1 MKKRRFTEKK
11 SISSVFSL
19 FLAFALMVTSVLG
32 SSLGTLEVQAAEGTL
47 SGSGTYNDPY
57 IIEDAADLK
66 AFAALLDENADNLGI
81 CAKVADGVASIDVSD
96 ETWQPMP
103 ANVKDTDGNDAGYT
117 GVFDGNGATINLN
130 VDKSGKNA
138 GLFSII
144 GDGGKVKNVT
154 TDGKVIGGS
163 YVGGICGTNKGTID
177 DCNNKADV
185 KATSY
190 RAGGIA
196 GCCKISGKIQFS
208 GAMTNSGKINS
219 SGYGYIGGIVG
230 ECNGTIEGTGE
241 LQNTGNI
248 VSGIYDNYIGGIAG
262 KLGGATAVLKV
273 TGEVRNMAEVSGST
287 YTGGIIGCLES
298 SSGDPIQ
305 IQAGSILNTGNV
317 TGSNNSNSIG
327 GVIGCI
333 TGKAEISAMTGD
345 IRNTGAVQG
354 PSTIGG
360 VLGSANSTTIT
371 AAGDIVNA
379 GEVASSLSG
388 NEIGGIVGKLNE
400 SQLIAV
406 GGEIR
411 NESNVTGAT
420 QVGGIAGMCD
430 RNQTA
435 SPIRAYGDIVNQG
448 KISTTQAGNIGNIG
462 GIVGSYSGEE
472 GIVSDTGV
480 IKNEGAIEGIGTYVG
495 GIVGSYN
502 IKASTGAVKKCINT
516 GDVTASKGIQVGGLF
531 GYVRITSSTEEY
543 RNIENSYSTGQ
554 VNVTDATDATDSR
567 NGTLVGCFS
576 GNKIKNCYD
585 TVTDA
590 LPMLGT
596 TDHCQGVENCYSMS
610 EDTSVT
616 EPEGVVV
623 KTKAEFASGEV
634 AYLLDGTGEN
644 RAEAPV
650 WGQSIGTDEIPVLG
664 GAAVY
669 KDGDV
674 YANAEHTYD
683 VAYTWSADKKSCT
696 AKQNCRLCG
705 VEGAKETVAA
715 AYSIKKQ
722 ATEQAEGIGLYT
734 AVFKNGLFTTQTA
747 EVKIAKLPPK
757 PSQPTNP
764 SNPSNPTKPSD
775 PSKPTNPSNPTKP
788 TNNKKKPAAKGTTLK
803 DSKGATYKVTG
814 AKVKNPTVTYVKP
827 KKNVKKVSIPATIT
841 VKGVKYKVTAVSKN
855 AFKNN
860 KKVKQVTIDKN
871 VKNIGK
877 NAFYGCKN
885 LKKVII
891 KTTKLTKKT
900 VGKNAFK
907 GIHKKATIKV
917 PKKKLNAYK
926 KLLKNSGMKKSVK
939 VMKIK

>member
-1 MKKRRFTEKK
+1 MY
-11 SISSVFSL
+11 
-19 FLAFALMVTSVLG
+19 
-32 SSLGTLEVQAAEGTL
+32 
-47 SGSGTYNDPY
+47 YN
-57 IIEDAADLK
+57 
-66 AFAALLDENADNLGI
+66 
-81 CAKVADGVASIDVSD
+81 
-96 ETWQPMP
+96 
-103 ANVKDTDGNDAGYT
+103 YT
-117 GVFDGNGATINLN
+117 
-130 VDKSGKNA
+130 
-138 GLFSII
+138 
-144 GDGGKVKNVT
+144 
-154 TDGKVIGGS
+154 
-163 YVGGICGTNKGTID
+163 
-177 DCNNKADV
+177 
-185 KATSY
+185 
-190 RAGGIA
+190 
-196 GCCKISGKIQFS
+196 
-208 GAMTNSGKINS
+208 
-219 SGYGYIGGIVG
+219 
-230 ECNGTIEGTGE
+230 
-241 LQNTGNI
+241 
-248 VSGIYDNYIGGIAG
+248 GGIAG
-262 KLGGATAVLKV
+262 KLGATAALKV
-273 TGEVRNMAEVSGST
+273 IGEVRNTAEVSGST
-287 YTGGIIGCLES
+287 YTGGIIGYLAS

-317 TGSNNSNSIG
+317 TGSYAGNSIG
-327 GVIGCI
+327 GVIGYI

-345 IRNTGAVQG
+345 IRNTGAVKG
-354 PSTIGG
+354 PSDIGG
-360 VLGSANSTTIT
+360 VFGSCNSSTVT
-371 AAGDIVNA
+371 AAGDIVNT
-379 GEVASSLSG
+379 GEVASNLSG

-420 QVGGIAGMCD
+420 QVGGIAGRCD

-448 KISTTQAGNIGNIG
+448 KISTTRADNIG
-462 GIVGSYSGEE
+462 GIVGSYNCKE

-480 IKNEGAIEGIGTYVG
+480 IKNEGVIEGIGTYVG
-495 GIVGSYN
+495 GIVGSYG
-502 IKASTGAVKKCINT
+502 IAASTGAVKKCINT

-531 GYVRITSSTEEY
+531 GYVSITSSTEEY

-554 VNVTDATDATDSR
+554 VNITDATDATDSR

-596 TDHCQGVENCYSMS
+596 TKYCQGVENCYSMS

-650 WGQSIGTDEIPVLG
+650 WGQNIGTDESPVLG

-674 YANAEHTYD
+674 YANTEHTYD
-683 VAYTWSADKKSCT
+683 VAYTWSADKKNCT

-705 VEGAKETVAA
+705 LEGAEETVAA

-722 ATEQAEGIGLYT
+722 ATEQAEGVGLYT

-747 EVKIAKLPPK
+747 EVKIAKLTPK

-764 SNPSNPTKPSD
+764 S
-775 PSKPTNPSNPTKP
+775 NPSNPTKP

-841 VKGVKYKVTAVSKN
+841 VKGVKYKVTAVSKD

-860 KKVKQVTIDKN
+860 KKVTQVTIDKN

-926 KLLKNSGMKKSVK
+926 KLLKNSGISKSVK
-939 VMKIK
+939 VVKM

>member
-1 MKKRRFTEKK
+1 
-11 SISSVFSL
+11 
-19 FLAFALMVTSVLG
+19 
-32 SSLGTLEVQAAEGTL
+32 
-47 SGSGTYNDPY
+47 
-57 IIEDAADLK
+57 
-66 AFAALLDENADNLGI
+66 
-81 CAKVADGVASIDVSD
+81 
-96 ETWQPMP
+96 
-103 ANVKDTDGNDAGYT
+103 
-117 GVFDGNGATINLN
+117 
-130 VDKSGKNA
+130 
-138 GLFSII
+138 
-144 GDGGKVKNVT
+144 
-154 TDGKVIGGS
+154 
-163 YVGGICGTNKGTID
+163 
-177 DCNNKADV
+177 
-185 KATSY
+185 
-190 RAGGIA
+190 
-196 GCCKISGKIQFS
+196 
-208 GAMTNSGKINS
+208 MTNSGKINS

-248 VSGIYDNYIGGIAG
+248 VSGIYDNYTGGIAG
-262 KLGGATAVLKV
+262 KLGDLGDLGDAAALKV
-273 TGEVRNMAEVSGST
+273 TGEVRNTAEVSGSS
-287 YTGGIIGCLES
+287 YTGGIIGCLAS
-298 SSGDPIQ
+298 SSGDLIQ
-305 IQAGSILNTGNV
+305 IQAGSILNTGKV
-317 TGSNNSNSIG
+317 TGSNNGNSIG
-327 GVIGCI
+327 G
-333 TGKAEISAMTGD
+333 TTTGD

-354 PSTIGG
+354 PKTIGG
-360 VLGSANSTTIT
+360 VFGSCNSTTIT

-379 GEVASSLSG
+379 GEVASSRSG
-388 NEIGGIVGKLNE
+388 NEIGGIVGNLNE

-411 NESNVTGAT
+411 NESNVTGASA
-420 QVGGIAGMCD
+420 VGGIAGYCN
-430 RNQTA
+430 RYKLA

-448 KISTTQAGNIGNIG
+448 KISTTQAGNVG
-462 GIVGSYSGEE
+462 GIVGSYNCKE

-502 IKASTGAVKKCINT
+502 IAASTGAVKKCINT

-531 GYVRITSSTEEY
+531 GYVSITSSTEEY

-554 VNVTDATDATDSR
+554 VNITDATGSR
-567 NGTLVGCFS
+567 NGTLVGGFS

-596 TDHCQGVENCYSMS
+596 TDYCQGVENCYSMS

-644 RAEAPV
+644 RVEAPV
-650 WGQSIGTDEIPVLG
+650 WGQNIGTDESPVLG

-683 VAYTWSADKKSCT
+683 VAYTWSADKKNCT

-705 VEGAKETVAA
+705 IEGAEETVAA

-747 EVKIAKLPPK
+747 EVKIAKLPPSK
-757 PSQPTNP
+757 Q
-764 SNPSNPTKPSD
+764 D
-775 PSKPTNPSNPTKP
+775 PSKDQPKPENPTKP
-788 TNNKKKPAAKGTTLK
+788 TNTTKKPAAKGKTLK

-841 VKGVKYKVTAVSKN
+841 VKGMKYQVTAVSKD

-860 KKVKQVTIDKN
+860 KKVTQVTIDKN

-877 NAFYGCKN
+877 NAFYGYKN

-917 PKKKLNAYK
+917 PKKKLDAYK
-926 KLLKNSGMKKSVK
+926 KILKNAGISKSVK
-939 VMKIK
+939 VVKM

>member
-47 SGSGTYNDPY
+47 AGSGTAEDPY

-66 AFAALLDENADNLGI
+66 AFAALLDGKSENIGL
-81 CAKVADGVASIDVSD
+81 CAKVADGVTSIDVSD
-96 ETWQPMP
+96 ATWQPMP
-103 ANVKDTDGNDAGYT
+103 ANVKDTEGKDLGYT

-177 DCNNKADV
+177 DCNNKAEV
-185 KATSY
+185 KASSDV
-190 RAGGIA
+190 AGGIA
-196 GCCKISGKIQFS
+196 GYCESSGKIQFS

-219 SGYGYIGGIVG
+219 NGSIGGIVG
-230 ECNGTIEGTGE
+230 ECKGSIEGAGE
-241 LQNTGNI
+241 LQNTGVI
-248 VSGIYDNYIGGIAG
+248 DGGIYYQSTGGIAG
-262 KLGGATAVLKV
+262 KLGDAAALKV
-273 TGEVRNMAEVSGST
+273 TGEVRNTAEVSGAT
-287 YTGGIIGCLES
+287 YTGGIVGCLAS

-317 TGSNNSNSIG
+317 TGSYAGNSIG
-327 GVIGCI
+327 GVIGYI
-333 TGKAEISAMTGD
+333 PGKAEISAMTGD
-345 IRNTGAVQG
+345 IRNTGAVKG
-354 PSTIGG
+354 PKTIGG
-360 VLGSANSTTIT
+360 VFGYCNNTTVT
-371 AAGDIVNA
+371 AAGDIVNT
-379 GEVASSLSG
+379 GEVASNPSG

-411 NESNVTGAT
+411 NESSVTGASA
-420 QVGGIAGMCD
+420 VGGIAGECN
-430 RNQTA
+430 RYKLA

-448 KISTTQAGNIGNIG
+448 KISTTQGGNIG
-462 GIVGSYSGEE
+462 GIVGSYNCKE

-480 IKNEGAIEGIGTYVG
+480 IKNEGAVEGIDTYVG

-502 IKASTGAVKKCINT
+502 IAASTGAVQKCINT
-516 GDVTASKGIQVGGLF
+516 GDVTASNGKQVGGLF
-531 GYVRITSSTEEY
+531 GYVSITSSTEEY

-554 VNVTDATDATDSR
+554 VTATNATDSR
-567 NGTLVGCFS
+567 NGTLVGGFN

-596 TDHCQGVENCYSMS
+596 TAYCQGAENCYRMS
-610 EDTSVT
+610 EDASVT

-644 RAEAPV
+644 RATAPV
-650 WGQSIGTDEIPVLG
+650 WGQNIGTDESPVLG

-683 VAYTWSADKKSCT
+683 VTYTWSADKKNCT
-696 AKQNCRLCG
+696 AKQNCRFCG
-705 VEGAKETVAA
+705 IEGAKETVAA

-747 EVKIAKLPPK
+747 EVKIAKLTPK

-764 SNPSNPTKPSD
+764 S
-775 PSKPTNPSNPTKP
+775 NPSNPTKP

-841 VKGVKYKVTAVSKN
+841 VKGMKYQVTAVSKD

-860 KKVKQVTIDKN
+860 KKVTQVTIDKN
-871 VKNIGK
+871 VNNIGK

-917 PKKKLNAYK
+917 PKKKLDAYK
-926 KLLKNSGMKKSVK
+926 KILKNAGISKSVK
-939 VMKIK
+939 VVKM

>member
-66 AFAALLDENADNLGI
+66 AFAALLDGNAANLGI

-103 ANVKDTDGNDAGYT
+103 ANVKDAGYT
-117 GVFDGNGATINLN
+117 GVFDGNGATIKLN
-130 VDKSGKNA
+130 VDKSEQNA

-144 GDGGKVKNVT
+144 GDGGEVKNVT
-154 TDGKVIGGS
+154 TEGNVIGRS
-163 YVGGICGTNKGTID
+163 YVGGICGTNKGTIS
-177 DCNNKADV
+177 DCNNKANV
-185 KATSY
+185 TS
-190 RAGGIA
+190 RNSMAGGIA
-196 GCCKISGKIQFS
+196 GYCESSGKIQFS

-219 SGYGYIGGIVG
+219 NGSIGGIVG
-230 ECNGTIEGTGE
+230 ECKGSIEGAGE
-241 LQNTGNI
+241 LQNTGVI
-248 VSGIYDNYIGGIAG
+248 DGGMYYQSTGGIAG
-262 KLGGATAVLKV
+262 KLGDAAALKV
-273 TGEVRNMAEVSGST
+273 TGEVRNTAEVSGAT
-287 YTGGIIGCLES
+287 YTGGIVGCLAP

-317 TGSNNSNSIG
+317 TGSYAGNSIG
-327 GVIGCI
+327 GVIGYI
-333 TGKAEISAMTGD
+333 PGKAEISAMTGD
-345 IRNTGAVQG
+345 IRNTGAVKG
-354 PSTIGG
+354 PNTIGG
-360 VLGSANSTTIT
+360 VFGYCTSTTVT
-371 AAGDIVNA
+371 AAGDIVNT
-379 GEVASSLSG
+379 GEVAGNPSG

-411 NESNVTGAT
+411 NESSVTGAT
-420 QVGGIAGMCD
+420 QVGGVAGRCD
-430 RNQTA
+430 RNRTD

-448 KISTTQAGNIGNIG
+448 KISTTQADNIG
-462 GIVGSYSGEE
+462 GIVGSYNCKE

-531 GYVRITSSTEEY
+531 GYVSITSSTEEY

-554 VNVTDATDATDSR
+554 VNITDATGSR
-567 NGTLVGCFS
+567 NGTLVGSFS

-596 TDHCQGVENCYSMS
+596 TDYCQGVENCYSMS

-644 RAEAPV
+644 RVEAPV
-650 WGQSIGTDEIPVLG
+650 WGQNIGTDESPVLG

-674 YANAEHTYD
+674 YANTEHTYD
-683 VAYTWSADKKSCT
+683 VAYTWSADKKNCT

-705 VEGAKETVAA
+705 IEGAEETVAA

-722 ATEQAEGIGLYT
+722 ATEQAGGIGLYT

-747 EVKIAKLPPK
+747 EVKIAKLTPK

-764 SNPSNPTKPSD
+764 SNPSNPTKPSQPTN
-775 PSKPTNPSNPTKP
+775 PSNPSNPTKP

-841 VKGVKYKVTAVSKN
+841 VKGIKYQVTAVSKD

-860 KKVKQVTIDKN
+860 KKVTQVTIDKN
-871 VKNIGK
+871 VNNIGK

-917 PKKKLNAYK
+917 PKKKLDAYK
-926 KLLKNSGMKKSVK
+926 KILKNAGISKSVK
-939 VMKIK
+939 VVKM

>member
-47 SGSGTYNDPY
+47 SGSGTAEDPY

-66 AFAALLDENADNLGI
+66 AFAALLDGKAENLGI

-96 ETWQPMP
+96 EEWQPMP
-103 ANVKDTDGNDAGYT
+103 ANVKDTEGNDAGYT
-117 GVFDGNGATINLN
+117 GVFDGNGATIKLD
-130 VDKSGKNA
+130 VDKSEKNA
-138 GLFSII
+138 GLFSVI
-144 GDGGKVKNVT
+144 GNGGEVKNVT
-154 TDGKVIGGS
+154 TEGNVIGRS
-163 YVGGICGTNKGTID
+163 YVGGICGTNKGTIS
-177 DCNNKADV
+177 DCNNKANV
-185 KATSY
+185 TS
-190 RAGGIA
+190 RNSMAGGIA
-196 GCCKISGKIQFS
+196 GYCESSGKIQFS

-219 SGYGYIGGIVG
+219 NGSIGGIVG
-230 ECNGTIEGTGE
+230 ECNGIIEGAGE
-241 LQNTGNI
+241 LQNTGVI
-248 VSGIYDNYIGGIAG
+248 DGGMYYQSTGGIAG
-262 KLGGATAVLKV
+262 KLGDAAALKV
-273 TGEVRNMAEVSGST
+273 TGEVRNTAEVSGAT
-287 YTGGIIGCLES
+287 YTGGIVGCLAP

-317 TGSNNSNSIG
+317 TGSYAGNSIG
-327 GVIGCI
+327 GVIGYI
-333 TGKAEISAMTGD
+333 PGKAEISAMTGD
-345 IRNTGAVQG
+345 IRNTGAVKG
-354 PSTIGG
+354 PNTIGG
-360 VLGSANSTTIT
+360 VFGYCTSTTVT
-371 AAGDIVNA
+371 AAGDIVNT
-379 GEVASSLSG
+379 GEVAGNPSG

-411 NESNVTGAT
+411 NESNVTGASA
-420 QVGGIAGMCD
+420 VGGIAGQCD
-430 RNQTA
+430 RNRTD

-448 KISTTQAGNIGNIG
+448 KISTTNAGNVG
-462 GIVGSYSGEE
+462 GIVGSYNCKE

-495 GIVGSYN
+495 GIVGSYG
-502 IKASTGAVKKCINT
+502 IAASTGAVKKCINT

-554 VNVTDATDATDSR
+554 VNITDAPGSR
-567 NGTLVGCFS
+567 NGTLVGGFS

-596 TDHCQGVENCYSMS
+596 TKYCQGVENCYSMS

-644 RAEAPV
+644 RVEAPV
-650 WGQSIGTDEIPVLG
+650 WGQNIGTDESPVLG

-674 YANAEHTYD
+674 YANTEHTYD
-683 VAYTWSADKKSCT
+683 VAYTWSADKKNCT

-705 VEGAKETVAA
+705 IEGAEETVAA

-747 EVKIAKLPPK
+747 EVKIAKLTPK

-764 SNPSNPTKPSD
+764 SNPSNPTKPTKPSD

-788 TNNKKKPAAKGTTLK
+788 TNNKKKPAAEGN
-803 DSKGATYKVTG
+803 D
-814 AKVKNPTVTYVKP
+814 P
-827 KKNVKKVSIPATIT
+827 KR
-841 VKGVKYKVTAVSKN
+841 
-855 AFKNN
+855 
-860 KKVKQVTIDKN
+860 QQ
-871 VKNIGK
+871 
-877 NAFYGCKN
+877 GCN
-885 LKKVII
+885 L
-891 KTTKLTKKT
+891 
-900 VGKNAFK
+900 
-907 GIHKKATIKV
+907 
-917 PKKKLNAYK
+917 
-926 KLLKNSGMKKSVK
+926 
-939 VMKIK
+939 

>member
-1 MKKRRFTEKK
+1 MY
-11 SISSVFSL
+11 
-19 FLAFALMVTSVLG
+19 
-32 SSLGTLEVQAAEGTL
+32 
-47 SGSGTYNDPY
+47 YN
-57 IIEDAADLK
+57 
-66 AFAALLDENADNLGI
+66 
-81 CAKVADGVASIDVSD
+81 
-96 ETWQPMP
+96 
-103 ANVKDTDGNDAGYT
+103 YT
-117 GVFDGNGATINLN
+117 
-130 VDKSGKNA
+130 
-138 GLFSII
+138 
-144 GDGGKVKNVT
+144 
-154 TDGKVIGGS
+154 
-163 YVGGICGTNKGTID
+163 
-177 DCNNKADV
+177 
-185 KATSY
+185 
-190 RAGGIA
+190 
-196 GCCKISGKIQFS
+196 
-208 GAMTNSGKINS
+208 
-219 SGYGYIGGIVG
+219 
-230 ECNGTIEGTGE
+230 
-241 LQNTGNI
+241 
-248 VSGIYDNYIGGIAG
+248 GGIAG
-262 KLGGATAVLKV
+262 KLGATAALKV
-273 TGEVRNMAEVSGST
+273 IGEVRNTAEVSGST
-287 YTGGIIGCLES
+287 YTGGIIGYLAS

-317 TGSNNSNSIG
+317 TGSYAGNSIG
-327 GVIGCI
+327 GVIGYI

-345 IRNTGAVQG
+345 IRNTGAVKG
-354 PSTIGG
+354 PSDIGG
-360 VLGSANSTTIT
+360 VFGSCNSSTVT
-371 AAGDIVNA
+371 AAGDIVNT
-379 GEVASSLSG
+379 GEVASNLSG

-420 QVGGIAGMCD
+420 QVGGIAGRCD

-448 KISTTQAGNIGNIG
+448 KISTTRADNIG
-462 GIVGSYSGEE
+462 GIVGSYNCKE

-480 IKNEGAIEGIGTYVG
+480 IKNEGVIEGIGTYVG
-495 GIVGSYN
+495 GIVGSYG
-502 IKASTGAVKKCINT
+502 IAASTGAVKKCINT

-531 GYVRITSSTEEY
+531 GYVSITSSTEEY

-554 VNVTDATDATDSR
+554 VNITDATDATDSR

-596 TDHCQGVENCYSMS
+596 TKYCQGVENCYSMS

-650 WGQSIGTDEIPVLG
+650 WGQNIGTDESPVLG

-674 YANAEHTYD
+674 YANTEHTYD
-683 VAYTWSADKKSCT
+683 VAYTWSADKKNCT

-705 VEGAKETVAA
+705 IEGAEETVAA

-747 EVKIAKLPPK
+747 EVKIAKLTPK

-764 SNPSNPTKPSD
+764 S
-775 PSKPTNPSNPTKP
+775 NPSNPTKP

-841 VKGVKYKVTAVSKN
+841 VKGVKYKVTAVSKD

-860 KKVKQVTIDKN
+860 KKVTQVTIDKN

>member
-66 AFAALLDENADNLGI
+66 AFAALLDGNADNLGI

-103 ANVKDTDGNDAGYT
+103 ANVKDTDGNDVGYT

-185 KATSY
+185 KAGSDV
-190 RAGGIA
+190 AGGIA
-196 GCCKISGKIQFS
+196 GCCEISGKIQFS

-219 SGYGYIGGIVG
+219 SGSIGGIVG
-230 ECNGTIEGTGE
+230 ECKGSIEGAGE
-241 LQNTGNI
+241 LQNTGVI
-248 VSGIYDNYIGGIAG
+248 DGGMYYNYTGGIAG
-262 KLGGATAVLKV
+262 KLGATAALKV
-273 TGEVRNMAEVSGST
+273 IGEVRNTAEVSGST
-287 YTGGIIGCLES
+287 YTGGIIGYLES

-360 VLGSANSTTIT
+360 VLGSANSTTVT

-596 TDHCQGVENCYSMS
+596 TKYCQGVENCYSMS

-650 WGQSIGTDEIPVLG
+650 WGQNIGTDESPVLG
-664 GAAVY
+664 GATVY
-669 KDGDV
+669 KDGDI
-674 YANAEHTYD
+674 YANAEHTYGD
-683 VAYTWSADKKSCT
+683 ATYKWSDDKKSCA
-696 AKQNCRLCG
+696 AKATCQNCNS
-705 VEGAKETVAA
+705 EQTETAQA
-715 AYSIKKQ
+715 AYSVKRQ
-722 ATEQAEGIGLYT
+722 ATEKEEGVGLYT

-747 EVKIAKLPPK
+747 EVKIAKLTPK

-788 TNNKKKPAAKGTTLK
+788 TNNKKKPAAKGKTLK

-885 LKKVII
+885 LKKVTI

-926 KLLKNSGMKKSVK
+926 KLLKNAGMKKSVK

>member
-47 SGSGTYNDPY
+47 SGSGTDDAPY

-66 AFAALLDENADNLGI
+66 AFAALLDGNADNLGI
-81 CAKVADGVASIDVSD
+81 YAKVADGVASIDVSD

-103 ANVKDTDGNDAGYT
+103 ANVKDAGYT
-117 GVFDGNGATINLN
+117 GVFDGNGATIKLN
-130 VDKSGKNA
+130 VDKSEQNA

-144 GDGGKVKNVT
+144 GDGGEVKNVT
-154 TDGKVIGGS
+154 TEGNVIGRS
-163 YVGGICGTNKGTID
+163 YVGGICGTNKGTIS
-177 DCNNKADV
+177 DCNNKANV
-185 KATSY
+185 TS
-190 RAGGIA
+190 RNSMAGGIA
-196 GCCKISGKIQFS
+196 GYCESSGKIQFS

-219 SGYGYIGGIVG
+219 NGSIGGIVG
-230 ECNGTIEGTGE
+230 ECKGSIEGAGE
-241 LQNTGNI
+241 LQNTGVI
-248 VSGIYDNYIGGIAG
+248 DGGMYYQSTGGIAG
-262 KLGGATAVLKV
+262 KLGDAAALKV
-273 TGEVRNMAEVSGST
+273 TGEVRNTAEVSGAT
-287 YTGGIIGCLES
+287 YTGGIVGCLAP

-317 TGSNNSNSIG
+317 TGSYAGNSIG
-327 GVIGCI
+327 GVIGYI
-333 TGKAEISAMTGD
+333 PGKAEISAMTGD
-345 IRNTGAVQG
+345 IRNTGAVKG
-354 PSTIGG
+354 PNTIGG
-360 VLGSANSTTIT
+360 VFGYCTSTTVT
-371 AAGDIVNA
+371 AAGDIVNT
-379 GEVASSLSG
+379 GEVAGNPSG

-411 NESNVTGAT
+411 NESSVTGAT
-420 QVGGIAGMCD
+420 QVGGVAGRCD
-430 RNQTA
+430 RNRTD

-448 KISTTQAGNIGNIG
+448 KISTTQADNIG
-462 GIVGSYSGEE
+462 GIVGSYNCKE

-531 GYVRITSSTEEY
+531 GYVSITSSTEEY

-596 TDHCQGVENCYSMS
+596 TKYCQGVENCYSMS

-650 WGQSIGTDEIPVLG
+650 WGQNIGTDESPVLG
-664 GAAVY
+664 GATVY
-669 KDGDV
+669 KDGDI
-674 YANAEHTYD
+674 YANAEHTYGD
-683 VAYTWSADKKSCT
+683 ATYKWSDDKKSCA
-696 AKQNCRLCG
+696 AKVTCQNCNS
-705 VEGAKETVAA
+705 EQTETAQA
-715 AYSIKKQ
+715 AYSVKRQ
-722 ATEQAEGIGLYT
+722 ATEKEEGVGLYT

-747 EVKIAKLPPK
+747 EVKIAKLTPK
-757 PSQPTNP
+757 PSQPTKP

-788 TNNKKKPAAKGTTLK
+788 TNNKKKPAAKGKTLK

-841 VKGVKYKVTAVSKN
+841 VKGIKYQVTAVSKD

-860 KKVKQVTIDKN
+860 KKVTQVTIDKN

>member
-1 MKKRRFTEKK
+1 M
-11 SISSVFSL
+11 
-19 FLAFALMVTSVLG
+19 
-32 SSLGTLEVQAAEGTL
+32 
-47 SGSGTYNDPY
+47 
-57 IIEDAADLK
+57 
-66 AFAALLDENADNLGI
+66 
-81 CAKVADGVASIDVSD
+81 
-96 ETWQPMP
+96 
-103 ANVKDTDGNDAGYT
+103 
-117 GVFDGNGATINLN
+117 
-130 VDKSGKNA
+130 
-138 GLFSII
+138 
-144 GDGGKVKNVT
+144 
-154 TDGKVIGGS
+154 
-163 YVGGICGTNKGTID
+163 
-177 DCNNKADV
+177 
-185 KATSY
+185 
-190 RAGGIA
+190 
-196 GCCKISGKIQFS
+196 
-208 GAMTNSGKINS
+208 
-219 SGYGYIGGIVG
+219 G
-230 ECNGTIEGTGE
+230 ECKGSIEGAGE
-241 LQNTGNI
+241 LQNTGVI
-248 VSGIYDNYIGGIAG
+248 DGGMYYQSTGGIAG
-262 KLGGATAVLKV
+262 KLGATAALKV
-273 TGEVRNMAEVSGST
+273 TGEVRNTAEVSGGT
-287 YTGGIIGCLES
+287 YTGGIIGYLAS

-317 TGSNNSNSIG
+317 TGSYASNSIG
-327 GVIGCI
+327 GVIGYI

-345 IRNTGAVQG
+345 IRNTGAVKG
-354 PSTIGG
+354 PSDIGG
-360 VLGSANSTTIT
+360 VFGSCNSTTVT
-371 AAGDIVNA
+371 AAGDIVNT
-379 GEVASSLSG
+379 GEVASNLSSG

-411 NESNVTGAT
+411 NESNVTGPT

-430 RNQTA
+430 RNRTD

-448 KISTTQAGNIGNIG
+448 KISTTNAGNVG
-462 GIVGSYSGEE
+462 GIVGSYNCKE

-495 GIVGSYN
+495 GIVGSYG
-502 IKASTGAVKKCINT
+502 IAASTGAVKKCINT

-531 GYVRITSSTEEY
+531 GYVSITSSTEEY

-554 VNVTDATDATDSR
+554 VNITDATDATDSR

-596 TDHCQGVENCYSMS
+596 TKYCQGVENCYSMS

-650 WGQSIGTDEIPVLG
+650 WGQNIGTDESPVLG

-683 VAYTWSADKKSCT
+683 VAYTWSADKKNCT

-705 VEGAKETVAA
+705 IEGAKETVAA

-747 EVKIAKLPPK
+747 EVKIAKLTPK

-764 SNPSNPTKPSD
+764 S
-775 PSKPTNPSNPTKP
+775 NPSNPTKP

-841 VKGVKYKVTAVSKN
+841 VKGMKYQVTAVSKD

-860 KKVKQVTIDKN
+860 KKVTQVTIDKN
-871 VKNIGK
+871 VNNIGK

-917 PKKKLNAYK
+917 PKKKLDAYK
-926 KLLKNSGMKKSVK
+926 KILKNAGISKSVK
-939 VMKIK
+939 VVKM

>member
-1 MKKRRFTEKK
+1 M
-11 SISSVFSL
+11 FSL

-66 AFAALLDENADNLGI
+66 AFAALLDGNAANLGI

-103 ANVKDTDGNDAGYT
+103 ANVKDTEGNDAGYT
-117 GVFDGNGATINLN
+117 GVFDGNGATIKLN
-130 VDKSGKNA
+130 VDKSADTSGNNV

-144 GDGGKVKNVT
+144 GNGGEVKNVT
-154 TDGKVIGGS
+154 TDGSITGKQ
-163 YVGGICGTNKGTID
+163 YVGGICGTNKGTISN
-177 DCNNKADV
+177 CNNKADV

-196 GCCKISGKIQFS
+196 GCCESSGKIQFS

-219 SGYGYIGGIVG
+219 SGSIGGIVG
-230 ECNGTIEGTGE
+230 ECKGSIEGAGE
-241 LQNTGNI
+241 LQNTGVI
-248 VSGIYDNYIGGIAG
+248 DGGMYYNYTGGIAG
-262 KLGGATAVLKV
+262 KLGATAALKV
-273 TGEVRNMAEVSGST
+273 TGEVRNTAEVSGSS

-298 SSGDPIQ
+298 SSGDLIQ

-317 TGSNNSNSIG
+317 TGSNNGNSIG
-327 GVIGCI
+327 GMIGCI
-333 TGKAEISAMTGD
+333 TGGAEISTTTGD
-345 IRNTGAVQG
+345 IRNTGAVKG
-354 PSTIGG
+354 PRTIGG
-360 VLGSANSTTIT
+360 VLGSANSTTVT
-371 AAGDIVNA
+371 AAGDIVNT
-379 GEVASSLSG
+379 GEVASSRSD
-388 NEIGGIVGKLNE
+388 NEIGGIVGNLND

-420 QVGGIAGMCD
+420 QVGGIAGYCNRD
-430 RNQTA
+430 KLA

-448 KISTTQAGNIGNIG
+448 KISTTKAGNIG
-462 GIVGSYSGEE
+462 GIVGSYNCKE

-480 IKNEGAIEGIGTYVG
+480 IKNEGAIEGIDTYVG

-502 IKASTGAVKKCINT
+502 IAASTGAVKKCINT
-516 GDVTASKGIQVGGLF
+516 GDVTASKCIQVGGLF

-554 VNVTDATDATDSR
+554 VNIKNATGSR
-567 NGTLVGCFS
+567 NGTLVGGFS

-596 TDHCQGVENCYSMS
+596 TDYCQGVENCYSMS

-616 EPEGVVV
+616 EPEGVIV

-650 WGQSIGTDEIPVLG
+650 WGQNIGTDESPVLG

-683 VAYTWSADKKSCT
+683 VAYTWSADKKNCT

-705 VEGAKETVAA
+705 IEGAEETVAA

-722 ATEQAEGIGLYT
+722 ATEQAGGIGLYT

-747 EVKIAKLPPK
+747 EVKIAKLTPK

-841 VKGVKYKVTAVSKN
+841 VKGIKYQVTAVSKD

-860 KKVKQVTIDKN
+860 KKVTQVTIDKN
-871 VKNIGK
+871 VNNIGK

-917 PKKKLNAYK
+917 PKKKLDAYK
-926 KLLKNSGMKKSVK
+926 KILKNAGISKSVK
-939 VMKIK
+939 VVKM